1 MEFKLTTIFE
11 TLPQAIYEA
20 WLSSEAH
27 GDMIGGEANISAEPG
42 SHFSAWDGYIEGEI
56 LEMEPNKR
64 IYQSWR
70 TTEFTDDEEDSF
82 VEVLLS
88 ETDGNTE
95 LTLIHTNLPAHGEQ
109 YRMGWEQHYFQ
120 PMKEYFLS

>member
-1 MEFKLTTIFE
+1 MEFKLTTIIE
-11 TLPQAIYEA
+11 ASPQAVYEA
-20 WLSSEAH
+20 WLSSETH
-27 GDMIGGEANISAEPG
+27 GDMTGGEAHISAEPG
-42 SHFSAWDGYIEGEI
+42 SSFSAWDGYIEGAI
-56 LEMEPNKR
+56 LELKLNKR

-70 TTEFTDDEEDSF
+70 TTEFSENEEDSF

-109 YRMGWEQHYFQ
+109 YRTGWKNHYFQ
-120 PMKEYFLS
+120 PMKEYFSS